1 MEGEIPLFYM
11 NSTEFIPFTVININ
25 PTAEYGIGE
34 VTGVYLFVKKCT
46 AKICA
51 FQCLYS
57 SQKDR
62 LIIIMMMITII
73 IIIE

>member
-34 VTGVYLFVKKCT
+34 VTGVYLFVKKV
-46 AKICA
+46 
-51 FQCLYS
+51 YS
-57 SQKDR
+57 QDLCISMSLQLTKRQVNNNNDDDNNNNNN
-62 LIIIMMMITII
+62 
-73 IIIE
+73 